1 MNLYIERSSFKST
14 NYQYISASMFFTT
27 EVSSVI
33 TPGAVNPLPYF
44 SKAALVAK
52 RTILDARAGPYS

>member
-1 MNLYIERSSFKST
+1 M
-14 NYQYISASMFFTT
+14 
-27 EVSSVI
+27 I

-52 RTILDARAGPYS
+52 RTILEARAGPY